1 MHMHFLMYDVVGKT
15 DKALFHH
22 VMYMNVN
29 FLALEARDKDKI
41 NVRQYKTSQRR
52 LGLV

>member
-1 MHMHFLMYDVVGKT
+1 MHFLMYDVVGET

-29 FLALEARDKDKI
+29 FLPLKRETKTRLMSG
-41 NVRQYKTSQRR
+41 NTSQQR